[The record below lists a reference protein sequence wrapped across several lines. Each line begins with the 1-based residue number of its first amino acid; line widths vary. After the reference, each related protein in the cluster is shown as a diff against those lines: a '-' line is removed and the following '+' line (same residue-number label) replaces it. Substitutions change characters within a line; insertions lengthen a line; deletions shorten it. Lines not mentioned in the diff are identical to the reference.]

1 MTINGDPNAPIK
13 EAATAFAQAISQI
26 LGRCHG
32 SSAAENGDDEQVEV
46 DGDLLT
52 YRKKVTVT
60 EIDVNLSALT
70 GCGVTL
76 IEALAEAFRGKE
88 KEPDPFD
95 RLAQAV
101 ETLRKLREAD
111 VEPNGETETAGCEQ
125 CQNPL
130 LKGMHTCEAFRRSAE
145 TAEVARRNELLN
157 KVFGNAHVDQS
168 MAGPAIEQLVKR
180 LERDRPDGRKVLD
193 RDGLADVAVQL
204 VVMIPEEQ
212 WRALTTS
219 NGESVPV
226 ADAIANSLPG
236 VVSAMA
242 VAFIPERH
250 RQQVIEALMRA
261 AQDRLPVVRAKSPDA
276 QQA

>member
-32 SSAAENGDDEQVEV
+32 GSSAEDDEQVEV

-52 YRKKVTVT
+52 YRKTVTVT

-95 RLAQAV
+95 RLAQAM
-101 ETLRKLREAD
+101 ETLRKLRETSVD
-111 VEPNGETETAGCEQ
+111 SDGETRTTECEQ

-145 TAEVARRNELLN
+145 TAEAARRNELLN
-157 KVFGNAHVDQS
+157 KVFGSAHVDQS
-168 MAGPAIEQLVKR
+168 MASPAIEQLVRR
-180 LERDRPDGRKVLD
+180 LERDGPDGRKVLD
-193 RDGLADVAVQL
+193 RDGLADAAAQL
-204 VVMIPEEQ
+204 VAMIPEEQ
-212 WRALTTS
+212 WRSMTTS
-219 NGESVPV
+219 SGESVPI
-226 ADAIANSLPG
+226 AEAISNSLPG

-242 VAFIPERH
+242 VAFVPEPH
-250 RQQVIEALMRA
+250 RQQVIEALMHA
-261 AQDRLPVVRAKSPDA
+261 AQQRLPVVRAKSPDA
-276 QQA
+276 PQA